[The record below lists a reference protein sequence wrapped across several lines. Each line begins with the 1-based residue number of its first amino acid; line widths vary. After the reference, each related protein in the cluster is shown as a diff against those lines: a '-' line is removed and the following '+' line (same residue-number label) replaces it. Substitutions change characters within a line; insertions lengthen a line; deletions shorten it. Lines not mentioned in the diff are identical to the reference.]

1 MDIGLCGDRCRGV
14 VEAQTF
20 EPICRGSRQCTSASD
35 SQATE
40 QEWHEPDRQSARW
53 CRHDVILARFA
64 VPFLM
69 FFVARFW
76 GRNSACLLYL
86 YWERILRAQ
95 KRVNFWG
102 PKLGHFLHK
111 KLAYFAQEVG
121 LFLSK
126 FGLSGQLALAKL
138 AVRPAV
144 QGTAFAAE
152 FPCHG
157 EAGA

>member
-1 MDIGLCGDRCRGV
+1 MDLTGR
-14 VEAQTF
+14 AQGGAGMKLF
-20 EPICRGSRQCTSASD
+20 WPVSRS
-35 SQATE
+35 
-40 QEWHEPDRQSARW
+40 RFW
-53 CRHDVILARFA
+53 C
-64 VPFLM
+64 
-69 FFVARFW
+69 FFGARFW

-144 QGTAFAAE
+144 QGTALAAE
-152 FPCHG
+152 FPAMG
-157 EAGA
+157 KLEREAT

>member
-1 MDIGLCGDRCRGV
+1 
-14 VEAQTF
+14 
-20 EPICRGSRQCTSASD
+20 
-35 SQATE
+35 
-40 QEWHEPDRQSARW
+40 
-53 CRHDVILARFA
+53 
-64 VPFLM
+64 M
-69 FFVARFW
+69 FFW
-76 GRNSACLLYL
+76 GPILGPRLGLLIVFVL
-86 YWERILRAQ
+86 GTHFEAT
-95 KRVNFWG
+95 KKVHFWG

-111 KLAYFAQEVG
+111 KLAFFAQEVG